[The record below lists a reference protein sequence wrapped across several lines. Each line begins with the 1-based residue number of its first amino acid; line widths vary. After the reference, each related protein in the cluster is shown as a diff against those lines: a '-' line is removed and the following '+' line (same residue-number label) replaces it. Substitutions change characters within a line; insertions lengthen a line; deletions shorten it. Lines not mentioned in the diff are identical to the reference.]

1 MTTLAAVAA
10 ANGAAVVL
18 DLVPTGTISSITRS
32 DANGNRAVR
41 VPAGTFPR
49 STPLTLNDWEAA
61 LGSVVTYTVAG
72 APAATVTLTA
82 EEPWFIAPLRPAL
95 SRSVSMVL
103 DYGASRP
110 SLGTIHQVIDRPDPL
125 VALGRLATRAGTL
138 TAWIPDYAEGRAL
151 EDMIDRSGVVLY
163 KQHEHAGMDM
173 YFTVTG
179 TDLVPDSEDGWNLN
193 IGYQEITAP
202 TSPINEAVWTFGT
215 VSTSFASFANVT
227 SSYDDFEGLSLNDQ
241 TGVI

>member
-1 MTTLAAVAA
+1 MTTLTAA
-10 ANGAAVVL
+10 AALNGAAVVL
-18 DLVPTGTISSITRS
+18 TLTPTGSISSITRS

-41 VPAGTFPR
+41 VPSGTFPR
-49 STPLTLNDWEAA
+49 STPLTLTDWEAK
-61 LGSVVTYTVAG
+61 LGSVVTYTVTG
-72 APAATVTLTA
+72 ATASITLSSQL
-82 EEPWFIAPLRPAL
+82 PWLVAPLRPAL
-95 SRSVSMVL
+95 SQSVEMII
-103 DYGASRP
+103 DYGSSRS
-110 SLGTIHQVIDRPDPL
+110 SLGTIHQVTDRPDPL
-125 VALGRLATRAGTL
+125 VALGRLATRSGTL
-138 TAWIPDYAEGRAL
+138 TAWIPTYAAGRSL

-215 VSTSFASFANVT
+215 VATSFASFANVT
-227 SSYDDFEGLSLNDQ
+227 SDYDDFEGLSLNDQ